1 MHWRSAVL
9 ETGNRAGLALCGDLS
24 AAVRVVARET
34 AVEKPEVIGPEFL
47 LEQVQKSGLLK
58 ELARYFVSDQ
68 HFTLRQLLGTGV
80 KF

>member
-1 MHWRSAVL
+1 M
-9 ETGNRAGLALCGDLS
+9 
-24 AAVRVVARET
+24 VARET